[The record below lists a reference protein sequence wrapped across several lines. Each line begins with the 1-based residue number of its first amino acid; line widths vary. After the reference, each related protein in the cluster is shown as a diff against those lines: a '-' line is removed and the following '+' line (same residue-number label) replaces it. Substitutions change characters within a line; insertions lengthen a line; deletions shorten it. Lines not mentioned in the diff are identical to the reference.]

1 VKPGKTRVPAAQNYA
16 WQRGFKMT
24 QTAAGTQTILQ
35 GRPVKEANAAS
46 FGVKYPTFIVVAL
59 VLMFVALIYVGS
71 HIRMTKTEYDIASAL
86 NTKENLLEE
95 QKRLKLELAM
105 LKAPQRIE
113 DIAINKLQM
122 SYPSAEQVIVLKQA
136 RK

>member
-1 VKPGKTRVPAAQNYA
+1 MAQ
-16 WQRGFKMT
+16 T
-24 QTAAGTQTILQ
+24 AGTQAIPQ
-35 GRPVKEANAAS
+35 GRQIKEATTAS

-71 HIRMTKTEYDIASAL
+71 HIRMTQMEYDIAAALSA
-86 NTKENLLEE
+86 KELRLEE

-113 DIAINKLQM
+113 GIARHKLQM
-122 SYPSAEQVIVLKQA
+122 SYPAAEQVIVLKQTG
-136 RK
+136 K